1 MTGAL
6 PISISASDIS
16 SSLSQLAGTQGSI
29 ALHFRRGWSVARNE
43 LRSLVEPERRMDRW
57 PRVQRSLGGSSATEP
72 ESSDRITS
80 SPFRFSPG
88 VKYASRSRSSAGP
101 KYSLAHLLVVNSQ
114 LGCIERTRN
123 RSTRREF
130 RGWPGAHAHTRHAA
144 IGV

>member
-16 SSLSQLAGTQGSI
+16 SSPSQRAGTQGSI

-72 ESSDRITS
+72 
-80 SPFRFSPG
+80 P
-88 VKYASRSRSSAGP
+88 SSAGP

-144 IGV
+144 I